1 MFIVAIVVGV
11 TLLVMLISLYVHFH
25 LRDMREQ
32 RRIRDTLTE
41 LNAAFYT
48 PISPEDEDEEDGEE
62 YNPPLSPEDEDG
74 AAI

>member
-1 MFIVAIVVGV
+1 MFIVAIVVGA
-11 TLLVMLISLYVHFH
+11 TLLVMLIALFVHFH

-48 PISPEDEDEEDGEE
+48 PISPEDEDEENGEA